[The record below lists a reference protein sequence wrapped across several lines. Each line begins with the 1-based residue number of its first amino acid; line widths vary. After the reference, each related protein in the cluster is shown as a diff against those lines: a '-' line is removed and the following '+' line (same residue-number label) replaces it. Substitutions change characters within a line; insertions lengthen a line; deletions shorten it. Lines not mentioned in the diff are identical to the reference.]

1 MICLPGRRPSAT
13 VAPRYRRANFHL
25 PSRYD
30 LTSTMT
36 VVVCSH
42 EATRHRAGMLARRC
56 ECLPQRRRG
65 KRHPIC
71 NVMYRPAGPTQKISK
86 RAHAEIREIHR
97 TRPVMLLFL
106 LGERVMRMSS
116 SLVAPLAVAILSTSF
131 LCGLSGTAA
140 SQTTPSST
148 LPSVTVT
155 APEQRAR
162 PPQRQ
167 ERTANTGAALRR
179 GPATRTAAPTT
190 GGAPQEMRGPVMAK
204 LARLEREASSCN
216 DGCESSFRRGKD
228 PWVGCSESAGYNSVF
243 SATCKDTLTH
253 RDYAQCVETKMFL
266 GWDRQRSWWYCTG
279 MLNGG
284 KFRVTAENRNR

>member
-1 MICLPGRRPSAT
+1 
-13 VAPRYRRANFHL
+13 
-25 PSRYD
+25 
-30 LTSTMT
+30 
-36 VVVCSH
+36 
-42 EATRHRAGMLARRC
+42 
-56 ECLPQRRRG
+56 
-65 KRHPIC
+65 
-71 NVMYRPAGPTQKISK
+71 
-86 RAHAEIREIHR
+86 
-97 TRPVMLLFL
+97 
-106 LGERVMRMSS
+106 MSS
-116 SLVAPLAVAILSTSF
+116 SLVAPSTVAILSTSL

-167 ERTANTGAALRR
+167 VRAASTGAVLRR
-179 GPATRTAAPTT
+179 GQATRTVAQTA
-190 GGAPQEMRGPVMAK
+190 GGTPRGPVMAK

-216 DGCESSFRRGKD
+216 DGCESSFKRGKD
-228 PWVGCSESAGYNSVF
+228 PWVGCSESAGYYSVF

-253 RDYAQCVETKMFL
+253 RDYVQCVETKMFL

-279 MLNGG
+279 MLAGG